1 MRKSL
6 FVYLLLLPF
15 LLFLGQGCKPSPEE
29 LESKGE
35 RFLKEKNYTEAIKC
49 FREAAEQGLAISQ
62 YNLGVLYQY
71 GEGVEKDE
79 TRAVDW
85 YRKAAEQ
92 GHAKAQ
98 YNLAICY
105 GKALGVPENY
115 AEFKKWLR
123 RAAEQGHELAQRD
136 WEKVLKVEAEE
147 EK

>member
-79 TRAVDW
+79 AQAVDW

-92 GHAKAQ
+92 GHMKAQ
-98 YNLAICY
+98 HNLATCY
-105 GKALGVPENY
+105 LHGMGVPQNDEE
-115 AEFKKWLR
+115 AAKWFIL
-123 RAAEQGHELAQRD
+123 
-136 WEKVLKVEAEE
+136 
-147 EK
+147 